1 MRVSGR
7 FATAICIATLSVG
20 ITGCGLIRQQEI
32 KERNAALKQQSEAA
46 TQQCDAKLPSGN
58 PKIAV
63 ARAKCQVDAYN
74 IMRPAV
80 TYPDLMDLFLTRRMV
95 VAEQVEKGQITVA
108 QANELIAAK
117 QSEIVAEEQ
126 RRNLANRSV
135 AAQESAA
142 GPVSCTRF
150 GNTVSCY

>member
-1 MRVSGR
+1 MRVMVSTGTIIGV
-7 FATAICIATLSVG
+7 AVLSIGVAS
-20 ITGCGLIRQQEI
+20 CGLARQQQ
-32 KERNAALKQQSEAA
+32 RASLKQQSEAA
-46 TQQCDAKLPSGN
+46 TQECDTKLPPAN
-58 PKIAV
+58 PKTAV

-80 TYPDLMDLFLTRRMV
+80 TYPDLMDLFIARRML
-95 VAEQVEKGQITVA
+95 VAEQVEKGQITIA
-108 QANELIAAK
+108 QANELIATK

>member
-1 MRVSGR
+1 
-7 FATAICIATLSVG
+7 
-20 ITGCGLIRQQEI
+20 
-32 KERNAALKQQSEAA
+32 
-46 TQQCDAKLPSGN
+46 
-58 PKIAV
+58 
-63 ARAKCQVDAYN
+63 
-74 IMRPAV
+74 MRPAV
-80 TYPDLMDLFLTRRMV
+80 TYPDLMDLFIARRMA
-95 VAEQVEKGQITVA
+95 VAEQVERGQITIA
-108 QANELIAAK
+108 QANESIATK